1 MGLKASYS
9 DVWNGKRVP
18 PELRVITQ
26 SGLLMNTQS
35 GRMQIAIEAATL
47 AREHEDWRVV
57 ATHSQVFHQQIVGLT
72 G

>member
-1 MGLKASYS
+1 M
-9 DVWNGKRVP
+9 P
-18 PELRVITQ
+18 PELPVITQ
-26 SGLLMNTQS
+26 SGLLLNTQS

-47 AREHEDWRVV
+47 VREHEDWRVV